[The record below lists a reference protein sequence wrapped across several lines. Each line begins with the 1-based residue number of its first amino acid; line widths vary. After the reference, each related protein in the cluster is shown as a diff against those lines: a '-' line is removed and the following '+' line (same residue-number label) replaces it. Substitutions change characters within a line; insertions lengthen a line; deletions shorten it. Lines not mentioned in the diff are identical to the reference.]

1 VSATI
6 FSLYRAADTNK
17 LNIGKLITTIERTG
31 IRRTDTRL
39 RAFMENAW
47 QAVGN
52 EGNLDDLWVDEATF
66 ASFAEENLVLL
77 SQALRNDVIIPDFE
91 EFTTQL
97 KDIFARCI
105 NNSGGKPAAYIPQLA
120 RYDPDLWAMS
130 ICTVDGQRFS
140 MGDTSEAFTLQ
151 SCSKPFSY
159 AICLNELGA
168 GVVHNYIGQEPS
180 GRNFNEICLDSN
192 NLPHNPMLNAGA
204 IMSAALILK
213 KIEPSKGLADK
224 YDYLL
229 KYYER
234 LAGGE
239 PIGFNNSV
247 FLSERATADRNF
259 AMAYYMKEYGAF
271 PEGSDIQ
278 EVLDLYFQSCSL
290 EVTTENLSV
299 MGATLANGGICP
311 TTGDKVLK
319 PEGVR
324 DVLSLMYSCG
334 MYNYSGQFAFKV
346 GLPAKSGVSGCVL
359 LVIPNVMGVAL
370 WSPPLD
376 AIGNSVRSLQFCDEL
391 VRVFNFHRFDNLRD
405 LARKIDP
412 RREPHELR
420 SLTTLTLLFSAVAG
434 DVSSLHRH
442 FLQGVDMTIHDY
454 DGRTALHLAAA
465 EGQEHA
471 VSFLL
476 DTCKVPSSPEDRW
489 GHTPLDE
496 AERGGHTSIVKLIKD
511 SLDTQTFTRS
521 V

>member
-1 VSATI
+1 
-6 FSLYRAADTNK
+6 
-17 LNIGKLITTIERTG
+17 
-31 IRRTDTRL
+31 
-39 RAFMENAW
+39 
-47 QAVGN
+47 
-52 EGNLDDLWVDEATF
+52 
-66 ASFAEENLVLL
+66 
-77 SQALRNDVIIPDFE
+77 
-91 EFTTQL
+91 
-97 KDIFARCI
+97 
-105 NNSGGKPAAYIPQLA
+105 
-120 RYDPDLWAMS
+120 
-130 ICTVDGQRFS
+130 
-140 MGDTSEAFTLQ
+140 
-151 SCSKPFSY
+151 
-159 AICLNELGA
+159 
-168 GVVHNYIGQEPS
+168 
-180 GRNFNEICLDSN
+180 
-192 NLPHNPMLNAGA
+192 
-204 IMSAALILK
+204 
-213 KIEPSKGLADK
+213 
-224 YDYLL
+224 
-229 KYYER
+229 
-234 LAGGE
+234 
-239 PIGFNNSV
+239 
-247 FLSERATADRNF
+247 
-259 AMAYYMKEYGAF
+259 MAYYMKEYGAF
-271 PEGSDIQ
+271 PEGIDIQ

-511 SLDTQTFTRS
+511 SLCTQTFTRS